1 MPGHAQRKSMA
12 EAWRILVGLT
22 VVVGLYGVGVA
33 VFDAPASPVALLS
46 LVLFGGAGLLV
57 GRLVADRM
65 E

>member
-1 MPGHAQRKSMA
+1 MA

-33 VFDAPASPVALLS
+33 VFAAPASPVALLS

>member
-1 MPGHAQRKSMA
+1 MA

-33 VFDAPASPVALLS
+33 VFNAPASPVALLS

>member
-1 MPGHAQRKSMA
+1 MLGHTQLEPMA

-57 GRLVADRM
+57 GRFVAERM

>member
-1 MPGHAQRKSMA
+1 MA

-33 VFDAPASPVALLS
+33 VFGAPASPVALLS
-46 LVLFGGAGLLV
+46 LLLFGGAGLLV